1 MRRTGLGSAVLRS
14 LLEWGAERGATTTYL
29 QVVVANIA
37 AQELYEAHGYE
48 VHHRYDYLVLDL
60 GS

>member
-1 MRRTGLGSAVLRS
+1 VVL
-14 LLEWGAERGATTTYL
+14 
-29 QVVVANIA
+29 ANVA
-37 AQELYEAHGYE
+37 AQELYEGLGYQ